1 MKISAK
7 EKVAYGLGDTASNF
21 VFQTVMLFLTFYYTD
36 VVGLNPATV
45 GSIFLLV
52 RLIDAV
58 TDPLMGSL
66 ADKTRTRWGAY
77 RPYLLWLAVPFAIIS
92 VLAFTTPDTDYQGKL
107 TYAVVSY
114 ILLMLMYT
122 AINIPYSA
130 LGGVITADA
139 TERVSVQSYRFVF
152 AMIGGLIVT
161 SFTLPMV
168 EWFGNGD
175 DTKGYQLTMMV
186 MGVFGMLL
194 FLLCFIGTKERVLPT
209 EGPPLPVREQL
220 RAVWKNDQCR
230 ILCLVSMVLLT
241 GIVLRNSLAIYY
253 VKYVLQRPDD
263 VTLFVTVAM
272 LGGILG
278 AALAYPLAKRMDKV
292 RVYTVLQFA
301 CAGICVANY
310 YLPAEWWLTALSLH
324 FLWGFVLQM
333 ASPLLWAKMG
343 DVTDYGELQS
353 GTRLTAMTFSTI
365 VFFIKLGI
373 ALGSAMAGW
382 LLAFYNYQPTVI
394 DAEVSQGI
402 VQSFCL
408 IPAAT
413 SILVI
418 VLMHWYKLDA
428 RSVNHTQHIL
438 LKTRTSTMN
447 VAKSPW

>member
-1 MKISAK
+1 MKISTK
-7 EKVAYGLGDTASNF
+7 EKVAYGLGDSASNF

-36 VVGLNPATV
+36 VVGLNPATA

-58 TDPLMGSL
+58 TDPLMGSI

-77 RPYLLWLAVPFAIIS
+77 RPYLLWLALPFAVIS

-107 TYAVVSY
+107 IYAVISY

-152 AMIGGLIVT
+152 ATIGGLIVT

-175 DTKGYQLTMMV
+175 DAKGYQLTMLV
-186 MGVFGMLL
+186 MGVLGMLL
-194 FLLCFIGTKERVLPT
+194 FLLCFFGTKERVLPA
-209 EGPPLPVREQL
+209 EGSPLPVREQL
-220 RAVWKNDQCR
+220 RAVWRNDQCR

-241 GIVLRNSLAIYY
+241 GLVLRNSLAIYY
-253 VKYVLQRPDD
+253 VKYVLQRPED
-263 VTLFVTVAM
+263 VTLFITVAM
-272 LGGILG
+272 VGGILG
-278 AALAYPLAKRMDKV
+278 AALAYPVAKRVDKV
-292 RVYTVLQFA
+292 RVYALLQWG
-301 CAGICVANY
+301 CAGVCIVNY
-310 YLPAEWWLTALSLH
+310 YVPADSWLMALSLH
-324 FLWGFVLQM
+324 FLWGLMVQM
-333 ASPLLWAKMG
+333 SSPLLWAKMG

-353 GTRLTAMTFSTI
+353 GTRLTAMTFSII
-365 VFFIKLGI
+365 VFSIKLGI

-382 LLAFYNYQPTVI
+382 LLAFYDYQPAVF
-394 DAEVSQGI
+394 DADVNQGI
-402 VQSFCL
+402 IQSFCL
-408 IPAAT
+408 IPAVT

-428 RSVNHTQHIL
+428 QSVHRTQHVL
-438 LKTRTSTMN
+438 LNTRTTSIMN
-447 VAKSPW
+447 VAK